1 MLQSL
6 YAKNLALIEEIQVE
20 FETGLNILSGE
31 TGAGKSIILGCINLA
46 LGQRANKDIIRDGA
60 TYGFVE
66 LNFTIKS
73 EKTKQLL
80 AEEDIYTD
88 EDSLVLSRKILE
100 NKSISKI
107 NGETV
112 TLAQLKAVSALLI
125 DIHGQHEH
133 QSLLKKK
140 NHEAIV
146 DAYIGDEA
154 SLLKEEIKTLYTSF
168 TKTKENLCDLIN
180 NREQKERELELLEF
194 EVQEIEEAS
203 LKKKEDETLEKE
215 FSFMTH
221 AKTIKES
228 LSLSYELTGE
238 GESNASE
245 LISRA
250 IKSLQESERYDN
262 TLRPLLT
269 QLLDIDGL
277 LSDFNRE
284 INEYKST
291 LEFSAED
298 FIATENR
305 LNEINRLKAK
315 YGDSIEHIYEEKE
328 RKKTQIYE
336 IYHTDERIEKL
347 KKEVGKLQLELEEK
361 ALKLSALRK
370 EQSKLLENDIETQ
383 IKDLNFE
390 DTNFKIEI
398 LKMKDVTIQGI
409 DQIEFKISLNPGE
422 PLRPLAE
429 IASGGE
435 LSRIMLAVKTVL
447 AKKDE
452 IETLIFDEID
462 VGISG
467 RTAQK
472 VAEKMA
478 LIGRTHQVIAITH
491 LPQITAMAD
500 HHYLIEKRANKRKT
514 TTKIHKLNKEGSILE
529 LARMTGGTRVTEN
542 VIQSAVEMKELAIKK
557 KKSMEE

>member
-46 LGQRANKDIIRDGA
+46 LGQRVNKDIIRDGA

-315 YGDSIEHIYEEKE
+315 YGDSIEHIHEEKE

-336 IYHTDERIEKL
+336 IYHIDERIEKL